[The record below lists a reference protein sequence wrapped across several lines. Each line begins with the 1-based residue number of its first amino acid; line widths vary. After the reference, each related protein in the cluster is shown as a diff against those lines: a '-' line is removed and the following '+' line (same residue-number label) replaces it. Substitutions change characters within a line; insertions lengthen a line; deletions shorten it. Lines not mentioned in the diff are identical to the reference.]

1 MKMVTRLIIVRHGNT
16 FNKGETCL
24 RIGCRTDIPLSSS
37 GKEQAILLGKYLKF
51 KNIIPD
57 KVFSSELK
65 RTYQTAEIAFKE
77 AGISVSIERNKIFNE
92 IDYSIDEAKTDEEII
107 SRIGKDALEQWNKNA
122 IVPDGWKFN
131 PKEAIDNW
139 FDFSKMIEKE
149 YQDKVIMVFTSNG
162 IARFA
167 PYLTGNFDKFI
178 ENYDIKISTSALCTF
193 IKNKNEEFWKVINW
207 NIKPKDFI

>member
-149 YQDKVIMVFTSNG
+149 YQDKVVMVFTSNG

>member
-1 MKMVTRLIIVRHGNT
+1 M
-16 FNKGETCL
+16 FNKN
-24 RIGCRTDIPLSSS
+24 I
-37 GKEQAILLGKYLKF
+37 KF

-77 AGISVSIERNKIFNE
+77 TGISVSIERNKIFNE
-92 IDYSIDEAKTDEEII
+92 IDYGIDEAKTDEEII

-139 FDFSKMIEKE
+139 FDFSKMIEKD
-149 YQDKVIMVFTSNG
+149 YQNKVIMVFTSNG

>member
-57 KVFSSELK
+57 KVFLSELK

-92 IDYSIDEAKTDEEII
+92 IDYGIDEAKTDEEII

-122 IVPDGWKFN
+122 IVPDSWKFN
-131 PKEAIDNW
+131 PKEAI
-139 FDFSKMIEKE
+139 
-149 YQDKVIMVFTSNG
+149 
-162 IARFA
+162 
-167 PYLTGNFDKFI
+167 
-178 ENYDIKISTSALCTF
+178 
-193 IKNKNEEFWKVINW
+193 
-207 NIKPKDFI
+207 

>member
-77 AGISVSIERNKIFNE
+77 TGISVSIERNKIFNE
-92 IDYSIDEAKTDEEII
+92 IDYGIDEAKTDEEII

-193 IKNKNEEFWKVINW
+193 IKNKNEEFWKVITW

>member
-24 RIGCRTDIPLSSS
+24 RIGCGTDIPLSSS

-92 IDYSIDEAKTDEEII
+92 IDYGIDEAKTDEEII

-149 YQDKVIMVFTSNG
+149 YQDKVIMIFTSNG

-167 PYLTGNFDKFI
+167 PYLNGNFDKFI

>member
-77 AGISVSIERNKIFNE
+77 TGISVSIERNKIFNE
-92 IDYSIDEAKTDEEII
+92 IDYGIDEAKTDEEII

>member
-77 AGISVSIERNKIFNE
+77 TGISVSIERNKIFNE

>member
-57 KVFSSELK
+57 KVFLSELK

-92 IDYSIDEAKTDEEII
+92 IDYGIDEAKTDEEII

>member
-24 RIGCRTDIPLSSS
+24 RIGCGTDIPLSSS

-77 AGISVSIERNKIFNE
+77 TGISVSIERNKIFNE
-92 IDYSIDEAKTDEEII
+92 IDYGIDEAKTDEEII

-139 FDFSKMIEKE
+139 FDFSKMIEKK

-162 IARFA
+162 IARFV

>member
-57 KVFSSELK
+57 KVFLSELK

-77 AGISVSIERNKIFNE
+77 TGISVSIERNKIFNE
-92 IDYSIDEAKTDEEII
+92 IDYGIDEAKTDEEII

>member
-77 AGISVSIERNKIFNE
+77 TGISVSIERNKIFNE

-122 IVPDGWKFN
+122 SVPDGWKFN

>member
-57 KVFSSELK
+57 KVFLSELK

-92 IDYSIDEAKTDEEII
+92 IDYGIDEAKTDEEII

-139 FDFSKMIEKE
+139 FDFSKMIEKK